1 MIWDAQHIQHQLML
15 FSDHVVSVR
24 AETMWQSAESETE
37 TETHRNS
44 TETP

>member
-1 MIWDAQHIQHQLML
+1 ML
-15 FSDHVVSVR
+15 SALFLSKNRLVSVR
-24 AETMWQSAESETE
+24 AETIWQSAESETE